1 MPRYDDKLKSFA
13 ICLYILGGKTTYE
26 FVRLNLPGSLLN
38 LTTIRSLIQNNDD
51 NVTEGK
57 FRFNKM
63 AKYLNSFGVQHAY
76 CAEDCTGVVRRIKY
90 DTHANSFIGFS
101 TPLSGGVPSP
111 CHFKTDS
118 ISELKLWMDKNGQAP
133 LLNIH
138 CVQAIPPPNQTVVP
152 PSFVLA
158 GYGTSSKYTSL
169 DILRRWLFIHKNS
182 IEQNVRILGFSTDAD
197 NKYFRAMRLMSGFY
211 ASLSNFDV
219 HVDSSMFS
227 IQISNWSWY
236 FLRPEQLFVF
246 MQDATHLVTKL
257 RNRLLS
263 ATAALQVGDKCIT
276 MKHLQQLLDNE
287 ELIRLDHGLTQSDL
301 KPTDRQNFRSC
312 LRITSCDV
320 LNLIARDDNSNG
332 TYMYLKLIKLIITS
346 YIEPTTSIEERL
358 KGAWTAVFLLRLWW
372 VWLLLVRLS
381 SLSSSST
388 KSRKNCG
395 EKYFVTR
402 TAFFSTELNAHYL
415 TYLII
420 LVQQKQLPVELLK
433 KHKLFDMNAL
443 SEYLHNHLRLKSKLH
458 DNVQLFENGNDDSDS
473 EFDLDSD
480 DDDDDISSVHNE
492 SSSSEAEDDDDDNM
506 GDEQM
511 KTFKTSFDG
520 LNIKDNVPTD
530 QDKSYFKIKINDMNK
545 FLHKSTA
552 CYLLTRDNN
561 SLSTDRLT
569 RVIQTSKK

>member
-26 FVRLNLPGSLLN
+26 FVWLNLPGSLPN
-38 LTTIRSLIQNNDD
+38 LTTIHSLIQNNDD

-388 KSRKNCG
+388 KSRKNCR